1 MDTQFRLH
9 MESPIGWI
17 EIFGSDNFIHAIHF
31 VDDCLRRANG
41 SSRLA
46 ARKVNPTDI
55 LEECKLQLEEYFKG
69 VRTSFDFPYEAEGTE
84 FQKKVWDHVLRI
96 PFGETKSYGDVAR
109 EIGNKNIMRA
119 VGMANGKN
127 PLSIVIPCHRVLG
140 ANNKLVGYGG
150 GLERKDWLL
159 KHEMKVSGIE
169 HQMDIFH

>member
-1 MDTQFRLH
+1 MDTQFRLL
-9 MESPIGWI
+9 MESPIGWM
-17 EIFGSDNFIHAIHF
+17 EILGSDNFIHAIHF
-31 VDDCLRRANG
+31 IDNLSADRQ
-41 SSRLA
+41 
-46 ARKVNPTDI
+46 NPAGI
-55 LEECKLQLEEYFKG
+55 LEECRIQLEDYFKG
-69 VRTSFDFPYEAEGTE
+69 KRKSFDLPYETEGTD
-84 FQKKVWDHVLRI
+84 FQRKVWDHVLKI

-109 EIGNKNIMRA
+109 EIGNLNLMRA